1 MILPPPSPS
10 PVRGVVVVVVGSMGD
25 AVEMVFGYLFL
36 RRDCLAVRESAPEG
50 AWLGFAR
57 AGLPE
62 GGMWRE
68 KEPPGVSLRG
78 WSLAFFRSFLLTSI
92 NRTAGRVG
100 GLIEQL
106 FPPVRLKPVFILGTG
121 SSVPFCSRP
130 RVEPAPSSP
139 RQARYR
145 PGLSEA
151 CLCTAS

>member
-62 GGMWRE
+62 GGDVE
-68 KEPPGVSLRG
+68 GEGAPGCFASGVVSC
-78 WSLAFFRSFLLTSI
+78 FLPK
-92 NRTAGRVG
+92 
-100 GLIEQL
+100 
-106 FPPVRLKPVFILGTG
+106 FPPY
-121 SSVPFCSRP
+121 
-130 RVEPAPSSP
+130 EH
-139 RQARYR
+139 
-145 PGLSEA
+145 
-151 CLCTAS
+151 